1 MFAQYPFQDSRL
13 YTSQEKKDLLSDKK
27 QQTKENP
34 FTKCNEHAKV
44 VLVMDTF
51 KVFSAIILP
60 GN

>member
-51 KVFSAIILP
+51 KVFSAIILT

>member
-13 YTSQEKKDLLSDKK
+13 YTSQEKKDLFSDKK

-51 KVFSAIILP
+51 KVFSAIILA